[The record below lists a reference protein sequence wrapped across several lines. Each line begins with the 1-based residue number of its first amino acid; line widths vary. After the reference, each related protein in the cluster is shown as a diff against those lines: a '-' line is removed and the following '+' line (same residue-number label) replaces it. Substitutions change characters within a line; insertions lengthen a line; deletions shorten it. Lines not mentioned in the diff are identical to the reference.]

1 MGRRFV
7 GLIHPAH
14 GQVVSFARQRERTAG
29 QRWAV
34 LVVAPRRRQ
43 VVGMLQ
49 AWAVAA
55 RWSPIVGASQRR
67 TFQRRPVTG
76 SGGRSGDLLLDAVQ
90 VLQVLEV
97 AGELGGTSG
106 SVGESAGSRSGRR
119 MMRMVG
125 GGTHRQVRQ

>member
-7 GLIHPAH
+7 GRFHPDHSAH

-43 VVGMLQ
+43 VLVGMIQ
-49 AWAVAA
+49 AGWAVAT
-55 RWSPIVGASQRR
+55 RWSPVVGPATGQRR

-76 SGGRSGDLLLDAVQ
+76 SGGRGGDLLLDAVQ

-97 AGELGGTSG
+97 AGELGRTCGA
-106 SVGESAGSRSGRR
+106 VGER
-119 MMRMVG
+119 
-125 GGTHRQVRQ
+125 